1 MGLLISTVREF
12 IKADRYVRSG
22 LWQTQNYPLS
32 VGSLRD
38 RKVGIVGMG
47 RIGQAIARRLDAS
60 LVPVVYHTRNPSK
73 EVSYKHYPDLIEMAK
88 AVDTLMVI
96 VPGGASTN
104 KMINAEVLKALGPRG
119 VLVNV
124 ARGSVIDEPALVQA
138 LKSGTILAAGLD
150 VFAAEPTVPDELKTM
165 QERRA
170 VAAYRLGLGGDTQRD
185 GSARGRQPQ
194 ILVRRQGA
202 VDAGCGDAV
211 QGTLMNAL
219 RLAAWVVAA
228 LVAASTLAQ
237 AQDTTT
243 LKKEMVGQ
251 WELSTTERSKTCV
264 VTMKGEAAGQGF
276 KLELEPACKAALPF
290 TKGIVAWSV
299 RGLDIVRMQDASGEA
314 VIDFTEVEAGIFEG
328 LRQGEGVY
336 ILQDLAAARS
346 MAKSMDQMIGDWSM
360 VRSNGQPVCALTLT
374 NTEAGPDNFQVFL
387 KPKCDAAIAQFNPTQ
402 WRLERGQIILM
413 SKAGDAWQFEADD
426 NAQWRRVPDTADPLI
441 MLRQ

>member
-1 MGLLISTVREF
+1 
-12 IKADRYVRSG
+12 
-22 LWQTQNYPLS
+22 
-32 VGSLRD
+32 
-38 RKVGIVGMG
+38 
-47 RIGQAIARRLDAS
+47 
-60 LVPVVYHTRNPSK
+60 
-73 EVSYKHYPDLIEMAK
+73 
-88 AVDTLMVI
+88 
-96 VPGGASTN
+96 
-104 KMINAEVLKALGPRG
+104 
-119 VLVNV
+119 
-124 ARGSVIDEPALVQA
+124 
-138 LKSGTILAAGLD
+138 
-150 VFAAEPTVPDELKTM
+150 
-165 QERRA
+165 
-170 VAAYRLGLGGDTQRD
+170 
-185 GSARGRQPQ
+185 
-194 ILVRRQGA
+194 
-202 VDAGCGDAV
+202 
-211 QGTLMNAL
+211 MNAL
-219 RLAAWVVAA
+219 RLNTWVVAA

-264 VTMKGEAAGQGF
+264 ITMKGDAAGQGF

-426 NAQWRRVPDTADPLI
+426 NAQWRRVPDTADPLL